1 MICDFEPPRGK
12 EGGGRLQRGGKMAM
26 KAGFMVAL
34 AKFDIG
40 GGDWI

>member
-1 MICDFEPPRGK
+1 MICDFAPP
-12 EGGGRLQRGGKMAM
+12 RGGKMAM

>member
-1 MICDFEPPRGK
+1 VTLRCRGGNR
-12 EGGGRLQRGGKMAM
+12 EEAVCRGGKMAM